1 MNVSKS
7 NTQNHST
14 TNATQTSDDYQNHIG
29 KTIAIAG
36 GKGGVGK
43 TFVTGLLAVLL
54 TSKGYRVGILD
65 ADFAASCIPTC
76 FGVHGP
82 ISRGSYSFLP
92 PQTKTGI
99 KVISADFFLG
109 GEDQKIVWKES
120 LISNVVKELW
130 FEMEW
135 GELDYLLVDMPPAN
149 SEAAVTI
156 LQTIPVLG
164 AIMVTTPQSIANSV
178 TKRSISL
185 YQRMSVPIIGIVE
198 NMTSLKTP
206 GFDKAQD
213 IFGKSNLELINTNSQ
228 IEVLSRLPFDPLYCR
243 LCDGG
248 KLDDIQVDNFGA
260 LFESFMKSVGL
271 IEVNLNEKIAR
282 QPEIIE
288 AKGDQLVESEQTGSC
303 VNACLPGEEGQP
315 FSDTVVH
322 LIQTR
327 ENVGTLENPDGQGL
341 FTGSCGDRMQI
352 DLKIIAGR
360 ILDAKFLA
368 DGCGVTYAC
377 GTMITKMAFA
387 KKLDEAN
394 LITADDLIAALDGLP
409 DDHLHCAELAVMTLR
424 EAVIDAVEGHRNR

>member
-1 MNVSKS
+1 MNTADS
-7 NTQNHST
+7 NTQDPAS
-14 TNATQTSDDYQNHIG
+14 QTSQEYQNHIG
-29 KTIAIAG
+29 KIIAVAG

-65 ADFAASCIPTC
+65 ADFAASCIPTY
-76 FGVHGP
+76 FGVNGP
-82 ISRGSYSFLP
+82 ISRGRYSFLP

-99 KVISADFFLG
+99 KIISADFFLG
-109 GEDQKIVWKES
+109 SGDQKIVWKEA

-130 FEMEW
+130 SEMEW

-164 AIMVTTPQSIANSV
+164 TVMVTTPQSVSNNV

-185 YQRMSVPIIGIVE
+185 YQRMNVPIVGIVE
-198 NMTSLKTP
+198 NMSLPKTP
-206 GFDKAQD
+206 ASVDGQGT
-213 IFGKSNLELINTNSQ
+213 FGGNEQEPVSEVSQ
-228 IEVLSRLPFDPLYCR
+228 IEVLSQLSFDPLYCE
-243 LCDGG
+243 LCDEG
-248 KLDDIQVDNFGA
+248 KLDDLQTGDFGGF
-260 LFESFMKSVGL
+260 FESFMKSVAS
-271 IEVNLNEKIAR
+271 IEEDLSNKINQ
-282 QPEIIE
+282 QPENLTVQE
-288 AKGDQLVESEQTGSC
+288 AQPVEPAQSGSC
-303 VNACLPGEEGQP
+303 VDNGSSGEGGQS

-322 LIQTR
+322 LIRSR

-360 ILDAKFLA
+360 ILDARFLA

-394 LITADDLIAALDGLP
+394 QITPDDLIEALDGLP